1 MEALQGIKT
10 INLIAQANELA
21 TTQVSQWKKDLE
33 GRTPEIFA
41 SKNHAG
47 SELAINEKHERR
59 LVGKV
64 GQLVIEKEF
73 LEKSAENCGSISA
86 KGHD

>member
-1 MEALQGIKT
+1 
-10 INLIAQANELA
+10 
-21 TTQVSQWKKDLE
+21 VSQWKKDLE
-33 GRTPEIFA
+33 GRIPEIFG

-73 LEKSAENCGSISA
+73 LEKSAEN
-86 KGHD
+86 